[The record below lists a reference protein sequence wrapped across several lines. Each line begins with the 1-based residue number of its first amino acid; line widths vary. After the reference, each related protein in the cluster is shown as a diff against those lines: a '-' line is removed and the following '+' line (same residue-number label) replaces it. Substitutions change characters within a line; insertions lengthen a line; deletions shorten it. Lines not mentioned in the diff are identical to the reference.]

1 MVPDQK
7 PIPPNSCYFLTLNVV
22 DRIDVFT
29 RPAYKQVITNA
40 LNHFIEI
47 HGVVVYA
54 WCLMSSHLHLL
65 IKTREGY
72 GPAWFERDFKK
83 FTTPAVLK
91 ALEMEADLRRDWI
104 LQRFE
109 EFSKSLKK
117 IEKFHL
123 WQTCNSPL
131 HIDCK
136 QPRLLLDR
144 IDGIH
149 ANPVRHGIVD
159 LPENYIFSSA
169 RDYAGLKGPVKV
181 TVIQQ
186 GSGSAR
192 FNRLSAN

>member
-1 MVPDQK
+1 MLSDKK
-7 PIPPNSCYFLTLNVV
+7 PIPPDACHFLTLNVV
-22 DRIDVFT
+22 DRIDTFT
-29 RPAYKQVITNA
+29 RPAYKEVITNA
-40 LNHFIEI
+40 LNHFIET
-47 HGVVVYA
+47 HGVQVYA

-83 FTTPAVLK
+83 FTTPALLK
-91 ALEMEADLRRDWI
+91 AIDMEGDLRRDWM

-117 IEKFHL
+117 IEKFHV

-131 HIDCK
+131 HIDCQ

-144 IDGIH
+144 IDEIH
-149 ANPVRHGIVD
+149 GNPVRHGIVD
-159 LPENYIFSSA
+159 LPENYLFSSA

-181 TVIQQ
+181 TVIQH